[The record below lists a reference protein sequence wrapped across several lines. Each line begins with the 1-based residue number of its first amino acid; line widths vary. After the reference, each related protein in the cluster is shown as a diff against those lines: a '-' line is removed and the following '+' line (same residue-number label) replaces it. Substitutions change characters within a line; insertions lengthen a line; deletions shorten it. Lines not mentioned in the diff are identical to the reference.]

1 MQAADEKKAKNLAD
15 VKEKVEYSI
24 IKSIINSVTCSVTY
38 SVIYSVIYSVTRKE
52 GKEPC
57 RRQGEG

>member
-24 IKSIINSVTCSVTY
+24 IKSIINSVTYSVT
-38 SVIYSVIYSVTRKE
+38 YSVIYSVTRKE